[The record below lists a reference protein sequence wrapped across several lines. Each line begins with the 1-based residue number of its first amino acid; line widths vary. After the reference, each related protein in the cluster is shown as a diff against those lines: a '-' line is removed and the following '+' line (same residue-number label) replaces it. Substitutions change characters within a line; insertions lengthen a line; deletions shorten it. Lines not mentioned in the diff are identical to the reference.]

1 MFCPS
6 CGVESTNKTK
16 YCKNCGATMNS
27 TGPTVEVHIQ
37 RPPVAAMTF
46 AIAAFGIIGFIASL
60 ITLAEMSGRSG
71 LGGEELIAIFFICL
85 MFVFMVAGLLSWQL
99 GRLIGAYRDT
109 IKRTIE
115 SEKVETA
122 IPSQPVLPQR
132 QQSYVPPLREP
143 ASGVTEHTTR
153 TFSPSLEE

>member
-16 YCKNCGATMNS
+16 YCKSCGANLNP
-27 TGPTVEVHIQ
+27 TGTTVEVHIQ

-46 AIAAFGIIGFIASL
+46 AIAAFGMIGFIASL
-60 ITLAEMSGRSG
+60 ITLYELSERDLKGEVL
-71 LGGEELIAIFFICL
+71 LGTFFFCL
-85 MFVFMVAGLLSWQL
+85 AFLFLVAGLLSWQL
-99 GRLIGAYRDT
+99 GRLINAYRDT

-115 SEKVETA
+115 SERAETA

-132 QQSYVPPLREP
+132 QQSYMPPVQEP
-143 ASGVTEHTTR
+143 VSGVTEHTTR
-153 TFSPSLEE
+153 TFNPSIEK

>member
-16 YCKNCGATMNS
+16 YCKSCGTNLNS
-27 TGPTVEVHIQ
+27 TGTTVEVHIQ

-46 AIAAFGIIGFIASL
+46 AITAFAIIGFLASL
-60 ITLAEMSGRSG
+60 MTLLKLSVRGIDERF
-71 LGGEELIAIFFICL
+71 LIPIFFFCV
-85 MFVFMVAGLLSWQL
+85 MFVFLVAGLLSWQL
-99 GRLIGAYRDT
+99 GRLINAYRDT
-109 IKRTIE
+109 IKHTIE
-115 SEKVETA
+115 NERAETS

-132 QQSYVPPLREP
+132 RQSYVPPVQEP
-143 ASGVTEHTTR
+143 VSGVTEHTTR

>member
-6 CGVESTNKTK
+6 CGVESTIKTK
-16 YCKNCGATMNS
+16 YCKSCGANMNS
-27 TGPTVEVHIQ
+27 TGSTVKVHIP

-60 ITLAEMSGRSG
+60 ITLAEMSRSDLKG
-71 LGGEELIAIFFICL
+71 DHLIAIFFFCL

>member
-16 YCKNCGATMNS
+16 YCKSCGANMNP
-27 TGPTVEVHIQ
+27 TGSHVEVHIQ

-60 ITLAEMSGRSG
+60 ITLDEMSERELKSDV
-71 LGGEELIAIFFICL
+71 LIATLFFCL
-85 MFVFMVAGLLSWQL
+85 AFLFLVVGVLSWQL
-99 GRLIGAYRDT
+99 GRLINAYRDT

-115 SEKVETA
+115 SERVETA

-132 QQSYVPPLREP
+132 RQSYVPPAQEP
-143 ASGVTEHTTR
+143 VSGVTEHTTR

>member
-6 CGVESTNKTK
+6 CGVESTIKTK
-16 YCKNCGATMNS
+16 YCKSCGANMNS
-27 TGPTVEVHIQ
+27 TGTTVEVHIS

-46 AIAAFGIIGFIASL
+46 AIAAFGVIGFIASL
-60 ITLAEMSGRSG
+60 ITLH
-71 LGGEELIAIFFICL
+71 ELSRGDLKSEVLIGTFFFCV
-85 MFVFMVAGLLSWQL
+85 MFLFLVVGLLSWQL
-99 GRLIGAYRDT
+99 GRLISAYQDT

-115 SEKVETA
+115 SERGETA
-122 IPSQPVLPQR
+122 TPSQPVLPQR
-132 QQSYVPPLREP
+132 QQSYVPPVREP

>member
-6 CGVESTNKTK
+6 CGIESTVKTK
-16 YCKNCGATMNS
+16 YCKSCGANLNS
-27 TGPTVEVHIQ
+27 TGTMVEVHIP

-60 ITLAEMSGRSG
+60 ITLHEMSERDLKS
-71 LGGEELIAIFFICL
+71 EALIVTFLFCL
-85 MFVFMVAGLLSWQL
+85 MFVFLVVGLLSWQL
-99 GRLIGAYRDT
+99 GRLISSYRDT

-122 IPSQPVLPQR
+122 IPSQPVVPQR
-132 QQSYVPPLREP
+132 QQSYVPPVREP

-153 TFSPSLEE
+153 TFNPSIEK

>member
-16 YCKNCGATMNS
+16 YCKSCGATMNS
-27 TGPTVEVHIQ
+27 TGPTVEIHIQ

-60 ITLAEMSGRSG
+60 ITLAVMSRKSD
-71 LGGEELIAIFFICL
+71 LGSEPLIAILFFCL

-122 IPSQPVLPQR
+122 IPSQPVFPQR
-132 QQSYVPPLREP
+132 QQSYMPPVQEP
-143 ASGVTEHTTR
+143 ASSVTEHTTR
-153 TFSPSLEE
+153 TFNPSIEK